1 MYDIEA
7 IVTTA
12 TPMEL
17 KLTGNWPL
25 AWLQLTHS
33 TEIQRKLFRG
43 EVWEPPPGP
52 VQRMEIG
59 GNRAFWPDLKVG
71 DHVIVRCF

>member
-12 TPMEL
+12 TPTEL
-17 KLTGNWPL
+17 KVTGNWPL
-25 AWLQLTHS
+25 IWLQVLNS
-33 TEIQRKLFRG
+33 TEIQRKLSRG

-52 VQRMEIG
+52 VQRMEIA
-59 GNRAFWPDLKVG
+59 GNRALWPNLQVG
-71 DHVIVRCF
+71 DHVIVHCF